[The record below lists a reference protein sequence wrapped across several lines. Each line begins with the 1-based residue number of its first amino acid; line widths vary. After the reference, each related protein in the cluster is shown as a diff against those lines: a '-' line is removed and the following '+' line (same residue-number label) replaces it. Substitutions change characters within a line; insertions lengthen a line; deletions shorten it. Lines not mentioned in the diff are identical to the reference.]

1 MSKQLLQQLAQD
13 AGIIFPASV
22 QGLMTAQVRQALAM
36 DAQPTLATV
45 GNSSIPAWMLNY
57 VDPKLIEVVLQPMK
71 AAEVFGEVK
80 KGDWVTETA
89 TFMMIEP
96 TGETSSYGDYSNNG
110 MSGVNVNF
118 PQRQS
123 YHYQTITRWGE
134 REVERAGEARID
146 YVSQVNQASVMTLN
160 RFQNKSY
167 LFGIKGLQNYGLL
180 NDPHLPAASVA
191 AKTWA
196 NSTGEEVYET
206 IRVLFQKLLKQTGGN
221 IDMNTPMVLIC
232 SPEASVN
239 LTKTN
244 QYNVNVSD
252 QLKKNFPNLR
262 VETIPEYST
271 DAGEMVQLLVEEFD
285 GQKTVELGFTEKL
298 RSHAMEMKGT
308 YIQQKKSQ
316 GTWGAVIYR
325 PFFIA
330 SMTVS

>member
-1 MSKQLLQQLAQD
+1 MSKQVLQQLAQD

-22 QGLMTAQVRQALAM
+22 QGLMTAQTRQAIAM

-71 AAEVFGEVK
+71 AAEIFGEVK
-80 KGDWVTETA
+80 KGDWVTEMA

-123 YHYQTITRWGE
+123 YHYQTLTRWGE
-134 REVERAGEARID
+134 REVERAGAARVD
-146 YVSQVNQASVMTLN
+146 FVSQMNQASVMTLN
-160 RFQNKSY
+160 RFQNKTY
-167 LFGIKGLQNYGLL
+167 LFGVKGLQNYGLL

-196 NSTGEEVYET
+196 NSTGEEVYES

-221 IDMNTPMVLIC
+221 IDMNTPLVMVC

-262 VETIPEYST
+262 VETIPEYAT
-271 DAGEMVQLLVEEFD
+271 EAGEMVQLIVEELN
-285 GQKTVELGFTEKL
+285 GQKTVEMGFTEKL
-298 RSHAMEMKGT
+298 RAHPLEMKGT

-316 GTWGAVIYR
+316 GTWGAIIYR
-325 PFFIA
+325 PFCIA